1 MRILIILIFLLITGG
16 ITQAQVQLTSIKKSE
31 EKFKLPIAQ
40 RELAGQTG
48 YFLEYGDLLVLM
60 DSLGIVIE
68 TVDSLVYNPTTDSL
82 SLYTSEGVYKTLIPG
97 STGTVKGTGTATRVA
112 WWAASDSLSSST
124 ELYWDTLNKR
134 LGVGTSSPT
143 KALDVTTDAL
153 IHGATVGLGAGSQP
167 FNMVLG
173 NGALGANTTGNYN
186 VAFGSGALGANT
198 TGSSN
203 VAIGSG
209 ALITPTTA
217 DDNTAIGRNAL
228 TSNTTGTANFGLG
241 SNALSGNTTGQQNVN
256 TGYLSGQ
263 SNTTGSYNCGY
274 GSQTLRTGASKSYN
288 TAMGYFALSASNGN
302 NNSAIGAFA
311 LSAITT
317 GVNNTAMGYAA
328 GGNATTGDGGIFLG
342 NRAGIYETGSNRL
355 IISSVNP
362 SNESDGRSKAIIHGQ
377 QSSTTSSQILDL
389 NAKTKVTYKPNA
401 AVKIAGYDSSE
412 YFSDVTIGSG
422 LSLTGGTLS
431 STGGP
436 DSTIVTEGWGI
447 DVTESPL
454 NTFTVKAD
462 TSQLATQHDISDLVR
477 EARTINTTA
486 PLTGGGDLS
495 TNRTFAITQ
504 GTTSTDGYISSTDW
518 NTFNAKPN
526 GSGSAGRVAWWN
538 GTSSLTSDINLFW
551 DDTNNYLGI
560 GTTSPGANLHVTGNV
575 RIEGGTGT
583 PTTIMGRNSTGY
595 VNQIAIGSGLNFS
608 SGTLSNTGDL
618 SGTNELQTIS
628 TTGAAGNITLSNGGG
643 TLNLN
648 VNDADA
654 STTNELQTLSWSSPN
669 LSISSGNSVAL
680 PVLPAGTS
688 SYTLAYL
695 SGAWTA
701 SAFLKTN
708 SSTTTTGNSKRV
720 TINDDI
726 GGETWPLSIHT
737 GTKFLVNGKV
747 QLNSTA
753 STAVTSIMG
762 RNDIQ
767 EVGTVTIGPN
777 MELTTSGT
785 LNNRQVL
792 GVLARSSGSAS
803 FSTSSTP
810 AKLDFNQAM
819 VQTNATANAS
829 NDDIVTT
836 ITGYGAYEITCD
848 CQFNAGGTT
857 TYNFGIYVNGSL
869 NGSLVKQIPMTSGTT
884 VDVIITGYVSSL
896 ATTDEVD
903 IRVSTGSGT
912 SGNTIGR
919 CLLALKGI

>member
-1 MRILIILIFLLITGG
+1 MRKLIILFMLLITVAWM
-16 ITQAQVQLTSIKKSE
+16 QAQVQLTSIKKSE
-31 EKFKLPIAQ
+31 SKFKIPIAQ

-48 YFLEYGDLLVLM
+48 YFQEYGDLLVLM

-68 TVDSLVYNPTTDSL
+68 TVDSLVYNQTTDSL

-97 STGTVKGTGTATRVA
+97 STGGIT
-112 WWAASDSLSSST
+112 SL
-124 ELYWDTLNKR
+124 
-134 LGVGTSSPT
+134 
-143 KALDVTTDAL
+143 
-153 IHGATVGLGAGSQP
+153 
-167 FNMVLG
+167 
-173 NGALGANTTGNYN
+173 NGQ
-186 VAFGSGALGANT
+186 
-198 TGSSN
+198 TGSSQTFATSTASTGFN
-203 VAIGSG
+203 INSSSNVHTFNLPYQETSTNLSLGQNSELMTNGVAIGQNAGDPDCNNCFALGKDVLQG
-209 ALITPTTA
+209 AITGA
-217 DDNTAIGRNAL
+217 SNDVGIGLQALYAITDGVD
-228 TSNTTGTANFGLG
+228 NFGLG
-241 SNALSGNTTGQQNVN
+241 NYAGSN
-256 TGYLSGQ
+256 
-263 SNTTGSYNCGY
+263 
-274 GSQTLRTGASKSYN
+274 
-288 TAMGYFALSASNGN
+288 
-302 NNSAIGAFA
+302 
-311 LSAITT
+311 ITT
-317 GVNNTAMGYAA
+317 GDYNVCIGTQA
-328 GGNATTGDGGIFLG
+328 GQTMTT
-342 NRAGIYETGSNRL
+342 
-355 IISSVNP
+355 P
-362 SNESDGRSKAIIHGQ
+362 SNNIFIGRG
-377 QSSTTSSQILDL
+377 
-389 NAKTKVTYKPNA
+389 
-401 AVKIAGYDSSE
+401 
-412 YFSDVTIGSG
+412 
-422 LSLTGGTLS
+422 
-431 STGGP
+431 
-436 DSTIVTEGWGI
+436 
-447 DVTESPL
+447 
-454 NTFTVKAD
+454 
-462 TSQLATQHDISDLVR
+462 
-477 EARTINTTA
+477 
-486 PLTGGGDLS
+486 
-495 TNRTFAITQ
+495 
-504 GTTSTDGYISSTDW
+504 
-518 NTFNAKPN
+518 
-526 GSGSAGRVAWWN
+526 AGRVAT
-538 GTSSLTSDINLFW
+538 GG
-551 DDTNNYLGI
+551 NNTMV
-560 GTTSPGANLHVTGNV
+560 GTTSGWNSNVSGCVYIGNETGFSNSTNNLGFIDNSSTSTPVLGMDFSANRMTVNKVPSSGIADLHV
-575 RIEGGTGT
+575 GGTFAVDTRTGT
-583 PTTIMGRNSTGY
+583 AATVGGWTSTG
-595 VNQIAIGSGLNFS
+595 VATAAAVGTGLSLSG
-608 SGTLSNTGDL
+608 GTLSNTGDL

-777 MELTTSGT
+777 MELTSGT

-912 SGNTIGR
+912 SGNIIGR